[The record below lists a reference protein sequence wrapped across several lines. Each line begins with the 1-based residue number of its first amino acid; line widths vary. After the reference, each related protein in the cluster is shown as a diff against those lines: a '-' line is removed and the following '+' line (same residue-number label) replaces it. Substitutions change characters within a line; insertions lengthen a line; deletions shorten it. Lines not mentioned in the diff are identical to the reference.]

1 MKSKLIPMFILLAI
15 SRVLTVLA
23 ASETKADA
31 AAGRDNFGKRCTGCH
46 ALDRD
51 KEGPRLAGVLGRK
64 VGSVPGFPYSEA
76 VKKSAIV
83 WNEGLID
90 RWLADPESLIPDSD
104 MTFRLISADDRA
116 AIIAFLKG
124 RASKCSG
131 E

>member
-1 MKSKLIPMFILLAI
+1 MKSKLIPVFILLAI

-51 KEGPRLAGVLGRK
+51 KEGPRLAGVVGRK
-64 VGSVPGFPYSEA
+64 AGAVAGFPYSDA

-83 WNEGLID
+83 WNETVLD
-90 RWLADPESLIPDSD
+90 KWLTDPESVI
-104 MTFRLISADDRA
+104 
-116 AIIAFLKG
+116 
-124 RASKCSG
+124 
-131 E
+131 